1 MARIS
6 KLGNYDNSFGMSSPI
21 VGSQST
27 GKVVIKNP
35 IVKKSEHDD
44 EEIDDFVDDIVDAPQ
59 GKVNKKIVNG
69 MAMSASDPYAPNSA
83 DRAAGQ
89 LRNTGGSN
97 IFEYSNHTT
106 TIMKG
111 FSPNITYRSK
121 SNNKGL
127 PNFNAQ
133 SNASKE
139 YLSVASYIKDRPGRK
154 SGTEKGTS
162 RPHKLLTDIEDDPIF
177 NLKDIDD
184 PLVKA
189 FKKQQNE
196 IKSIISYVKEYL

>member
-6 KLGNYDNSFGMSSPI
+6 KLGNYDNSFGMSSPVI
-21 VGSQST
+21 GSQST
-27 GKVVIKNP
+27 GRVVIKNP
-35 IVKKSEHDD
+35 IVKKSKYDD
-44 EEIDDFVDDIVDAPQ
+44 EIDDFVDDIIDAPQ
-59 GKVNKKIVNG
+59 DKINKKIVNG
-69 MAMSASDPYAPNSA
+69 MAMSASDPYAHNSA

-97 IFEYSNHTT
+97 IFEYSDHTT

-111 FSPNITYRSK
+111 FLPNITYRSK
-121 SNNKGL
+121 TNNKGS
-127 PNFNAQ
+127 NFGVQGNA
-133 SNASKE
+133 
-139 YLSVASYIKDRPGRK
+139 LYIRNKPGRK

-162 RPHKLLTDIEDDPIF
+162 RPHKLLTDIEDAPIF
-177 NLKDIDD
+177 NLQDIDD

-196 IKSIISYVKEYL
+196 IKLILTYVKEYL